1 VSPTEQLLRPLD
13 KPEDRNALSHQSIVQ
28 ADDPEAKSSDTA
40 SQHDQL
46 TRQTQWSNWTV
57 LAMIV
62 LCFFVIVRFRPFAAR
77 DAGQGKTLTEL
88 RLQPLSFQGQPVQ
101 LRDLTGRVVLMSF
114 WETGS
119 SASQQ
124 ALPHLA
130 AVEKQFRGQPAF
142 KLYSVACGRRTM
154 EDYPTLRRDARQVM
168 QEEHLDLPIYAD
180 PGGISRSAIQ
190 QAVGLSGYPVTL
202 LLDRAGRIRQA
213 WTGLQPG
220 VETEM
225 QQLVAQLLEEQ

>member
-1 VSPTEQLLRPLD
+1 VEQ
-13 KPEDRNALSHQSIVQ
+13 PEDLSDLSGESIVQ
-28 ADDPEAKSSDTA
+28 PDGPGAKSSDSA
-40 SQHDQL
+40 PQHDQL

-62 LCFFVIVRFRPFAAR
+62 LCFFVIVRFRPFTAR
-77 DAGQGKTLTEL
+77 DAGQGKTLAEL
-88 RLQPLSFQGQPVQ
+88 RLQPLSFEGQPVE
-101 LRDLTGRVVLMSF
+101 LPELTGRVVLISF

-119 SASQQ
+119 SASRQ

-168 QEEHLDLPIYAD
+168 QQERLDLPIYAD
-180 PGGISRSAIQ
+180 PGGISRSAVQ

-202 LLDRAGRIRQA
+202 LLDRVGRIRKA

-220 VETEM
+220 AEAEM
-225 QQLVAQLLEEQ
+225 QQLIAQLLEE